1 MGKFDGILICTDLD
15 GTLIKSDES
24 ISDEVKEK
32 IAYFMSEGGYFTIMT
47 GRSPQT
53 ARKIA
58 DAIKINCPYGCTNGG
73 GLYDHYDE
81 KYVRVTHLAQGYK
94 EIVKYAEKHIDGIG
108 YQVTTEDSMFFCC
121 ENEAMERYRQR
132 TGAKHIKGC
141 LDDVENG
148 AVKVVFGDVDRDRMD
163 RVENMV
169 KSCPGAEKFDF
180 VRTEET
186 LFEILPKDVNKGK
199 ALKMLCEYLNID
211 IRKTVAVGDYTN
223 DVEMI
228 KAAGVGIAV
237 ENANEDA
244 KAASDY
250 ITVSNDED
258 AIARVIEDIESGKIS
273 FGERK

>member
-15 GTLIKSDES
+15 GTLLKDDKT
-24 ISDEVKEK
+24 ISRENFEA
-32 IAYFMSEGGYFTIMT
+32 IEYFKANGGLFSFVT
-47 GRSPQT
+47 GRMPVT
-53 ARKIA
+53 TRKII
-58 DAIKINCPYGCTNGG
+58 DMIKPNCPFGCINGG
-73 GLYDHYDE
+73 GLYDFE
-81 KYVRVTHLAQGYK
+81 RNKYVWNTHISPEFVHL
-94 EIVKYAEKHIDGIG
+94 VKCAEEHIENIG
-108 YQVTTEDSMFFCC
+108 YQANTFDEVIFCR
-121 ENEAMERYRQR
+121 ENSAMARFRLL
-132 TGAKHIKGC
+132 TGTPDIRRSVDRIEGVVAKI
-141 LDDVENG
+141 
-148 AVKVVFGDVDRDRMD
+148 VFGD
-163 RVENMV
+163 EN
-169 KSCPGAEKFDF
+169 PENINLIEKLCTSHPLAHKFSF
-180 VRTEET
+180 VRSERT